1 MEAKLTLLEKP
12 LAELKKQVDEER
24 KKLKLADV
32 LPNPKDKASR
42 LIDAT
47 FGAPK
52 LVGYPITPSSSVNPT
67 SYVQAAYNLCVVL
80 DYAIKKAKNKSYLDL
95 TVNDRKEITGALKNA
110 IGLLVLRENAVVDET
125 TAKVAGACAQLI
137 TEAAGLLNGIY
148 PVLPDIVKA
157 AVPEDAMGP
166 AKDLAG
172 AMKALFEMSESR
184 YRIQEISKEI
194 QTLMA
199 SDVLP
204 DSQKLN
210 ELRQKLLNV
219 LPVDLRQDDL
229 PPGLNN
235 DFFAAYYIK
244 CSQYS
249 MRIADIDLSY
259 LANSE
264 SEFTSKVVK
273 KFTEEKQSFCNIKGS
288 LISFAQKTVRP
299 LIQRIEPPPQP
310 APEVV
315 VPPPIVP
322 TVEAT
327 SPEPEKVSAP
337 SVESLQTTESI
348 SSTETTITPDESKST
363 QNFQEPVIKESVVQ
377 EPVIKESVVQEPIND
392 NEVDLEA
399 DKNNPNNVLKDEVL
413 PPFVEKINEVTKEKE
428 KLDVKFKGLDET
440 ITQLEGQIE
449 KFNQDN
455 NLASRAQKIA
465 ELKQELAGPNITEL
479 EQGRDALKEKVENTT
494 VNIQAKQNTVQV
506 QLKGL
511 ADLRMEIDADDKLTL
526 DQIAHRATLDL
537 LGINEGKINNYLAL
551 KEEENGFLN
560 KASNFF
566 GGLFSDTPSESTAKY
581 QQQKRE
587 FLQAIDEK
595 NRELINQKDNLY
607 GQTEDRALLV
617 ELQTNLKQAEQKISS
632 VKATSEELQK
642 LNTEL
647 SNLEQEIAPIK
658 QQMDEKKAE
667 QTQVDEQR
675 NTLTEQITNLE
686 SARQK
691 LEQEIQEK
699 LKQEE
704 AAKRVEEAAKLK
716 EEQEAKEKTL
726 EAQNKDT
733 TVDEQTAVELAEQK
747 VQAVSSEDLSSS
759 NNVAAVKST
768 EVVASVPKSIEAT
781 ETEMLAKRD
790 KLYTAKDEFL
800 SYLPWNKSYQE
811 KVKKGEDLSGRP
823 GIGQAL
829 SAYITA
835 WFDYKAAWKEFAN
848 AFKASDKDSWEAYKT
863 KWETYRTEYKA
874 SKKEFTD
881 STASVQEGKSQDNS
895 ATPTYPPIPRAI
907 SFFSSL
913 PTQKETP
920 TSELDQKSGKTPPT
934 TPTSIP

>member
-1 MEAKLTLLEKP
+1 MEEKLTSFEKP

-24 KKLKLADV
+24 KKLKLADIP
-32 LPNPKDKASR
+32 PNPKDKASR

-52 LVGYPITPSSSVNPT
+52 LVGYPITPLSEVNPT

-219 LPVDLRQDDL
+219 LPVDLRKEDF
-229 PPGLNN
+229 PPGLN
-235 DFFAAYYIK
+235 DKFFAAYYIQ
-244 CSQYS
+244 CSKYS
-249 MRIADIDLSY
+249 ARIAKINLSY
-259 LANSE
+259 LEGSE
-264 SEFTSKVVK
+264 SEFTLKIVK
-273 KFTEEKQSFCNIKGS
+273 KFGEEQKSFCNPKGS
-288 LISFAQKTVRP
+288 LLSFAQKTVRP

-315 VPPPIVP
+315 VPPIAP
-322 TVEAT
+322 TVEAI
-327 SPEPEKVSAP
+327 SPEPEKVSSSP
-337 SVESLQTTESI
+337 TESLQATQNVSPIET
-348 SSTETTITPDESKST
+348 TETTITPDESKST

-377 EPVIKESVVQEPIND
+377 ESIND

-399 DKNNPNNVLKDEVL
+399 DKSNPDNVLKDEVL
-413 PPFVEKINEVTKEKE
+413 PPFIEKINEVTKEKE
-428 KLDVKFKGLDET
+428 KLDGKFKGLDET

-455 NLASRAQKIA
+455 NIAVRAQKIA
-465 ELKQELAGPNITEL
+465 ELKQELAGPTITEL
-479 EQGRDALKEKVENTT
+479 EQGRDALKEKVGNTT
-494 VNIQAKQNTVQV
+494 VNIQAKQDTVQI

-511 ADLRMEIDADDKLTL
+511 ADLRMEIDADDKLTI
-526 DQIAHRATLDL
+526 DQTAHRVTLDL

-566 GGLFSDTPSESTAKY
+566 GGLFSDTPSESTVKY
-581 QQQKRE
+581 QQQKSE

-617 ELQTNLKQAEQKISS
+617 ELQTNLEQAEQKISS
-632 VKATSEELQK
+632 VKAASEELQK
-642 LNTEL
+642 LNTEM

-667 QTQVDEQR
+667 RTQVGEQR

-699 LKQEE
+699 LEQAE

-768 EVVASVPKSIEAT
+768 EVVANIPKSIEAT
-781 ETEMLAKRD
+781 ETEMLAKRG
-790 KLYTAKDEFL
+790 KLDTAKDEFL

-811 KVKKGEDLSGRP
+811 KVKKGEDLSERP

-829 SAYITA
+829 SAYVTA

-848 AFKASDKDSWEAYKT
+848 AFKASNKDSWEAYKT

-881 STASVQEGKSQDNS
+881 STESTQEGKSQDNS
-895 ATPTYPPIPRAI
+895 TKPTYPPIPEAV
-907 SFFSSL
+907 SFFSSSPT
-913 PTQKETP
+913 PTQKEAP
-920 TSELDQKSGKTPPT
+920 SSGLDQKSGKTPPP